1 MMVIG
6 IKNFMM
12 VMNVNKEKGNEMN
25 KKTVEPDGLKE
36 FEKILKNRKHSDS
49 INNYIVCMKCM
60 NEDVDYLEQ
69 GIWRRVGMTD
79 VGLDVFCE
87 RHGVTLLSID
97 FKDVES
103 NLKILEEGKHEPCP
117 SCEEIN

>member
-1 MMVIG
+1 
-6 IKNFMM
+6 
-12 VMNVNKEKGNEMN
+12 MNVNKEKGNEMN